1 LTTDLLAPGPLHTG
15 PDRPARRWPPA
26 EVLVFAVAL
35 LARMLPAFAGAGF
48 GGLYRYDPG
57 VYYSAGT
64 ALGFGRLPYTDFVF
78 LHPPAILLV
87 LSPFGW
93 LGRATSD
100 HDGFVTASVAFMILG
115 AVNAVLVMRVARRMR
130 LGALSAA
137 LGGVFYALWPG
148 ALAAEWELRLEAF
161 GNFCVLVGLLAWFA
175 ARDSMNRRPM
185 LLSGIAVGVAAVV
198 KIWFV
203 VPLVILLGAC
213 ALRRPRRG
221 LGAFA
226 AGAAGAIAAI
236 AAPFFFLAPN
246 AMWQMTVVQQLGRT
260 PSHRPFTDRLGDL
273 SGVHRIA
280 PHLGSATSAACYVV
294 AGLVFAA
301 VLVLAWHIAAA
312 RLLVVLA
319 VVQLIVL
326 LAVPSWFDF
335 YADFLAPSAALCVAA
350 AAARAPAHAAWGWT
364 AWAERL
370 RRFGWL
376 PATLVAVASLLA
388 LAFVQGE
395 ETVQFPATQLT
406 AAVANRACVQ
416 SDSPTAL
423 IELNA
428 LSRGLRV
435 GCQNWIDVTGRTY
448 GVDASTD
455 DARRIDDP
463 AWQRDL
469 LGYLE
474 SGDAVILLRP
484 HNTGVSRA
492 TMRALR
498 HPGVLAR
505 AGGYVVYR
513 TGSP

>member
-1 LTTDLLAPGPLHTG
+1 LTTDQLAPGPLDTG
-15 PDRPARRWPPA
+15 PNRRAWRWPPG
-26 EVLVFAVAL
+26 EVPVFAVAL
-35 LARMLPAFAGAGF
+35 LARMVPALAGAGF

-57 VYYSAGT
+57 VYYAAGT

-100 HDGFVTASVAFMILG
+100 HAGFVTASVGFMILG
-115 AVNAVLVMRVARRMR
+115 AVNAVLVMRIARRMR
-130 LGALSAA
+130 LGARPAT

-185 LLSGIAVGVAAVV
+185 LLSGIALGVAAVV

-203 VPLVILLGAC
+203 VPLLILLGAST
-213 ALRRPRRG
+213 LRRPGRG
-221 LGAFA
+221 IGVFA
-226 AGAAGAIAAI
+226 AGAAGAMIAI
-236 AAPFFFLAPN
+236 AAPFFFLSPN
-246 AMWQMTVVQQLGRT
+246 AMWQMTIVQQLGR
-260 PSHRPFTDRLGDL
+260 PASQRPYTDRLGDL
-273 SGVHRIA
+273 TGVHRIA
-280 PHLGSATSAACYVV
+280 PHLGSTASAACYLV
-294 AGLVFAA
+294 AGLLFAA

-319 VVQLIVL
+319 LVQLVVL
-326 LAVPSWFDF
+326 LVVPSWFDF
-335 YADFLAPSAALCVAA
+335 YADFLAPAAALCVAA

-376 PATLVAVASLLA
+376 PATLVAVVSVLA
-388 LAFVQGE
+388 LVFVKGD
-395 ETVQFPATQLT
+395 ETVPFPTTQLA

-435 GCQNWIDVTGRTY
+435 GCQNWVDITGRTY
-448 GVDASTD
+448 GVDAPADGTGRVG
-455 DARRIDDP
+455 DAT
-463 AWQRDL
+463 WQRDL
-469 LGYLE
+469 LTYLE

-484 HNTGVSRA
+484 HHTGISRA

-498 HPGVLAR
+498 RPGVLVR
-505 AGGYVVYR
+505 DGRYTVYR
-513 TGSP
+513 TGLP